1 MQVRQDDP
9 AMAQDQ
15 AAALGQ
21 HDTLAL
27 MLEQRQASLPFHL
40 LDLHRYGRLRQVQ
53 VLGCTGKTQVARHTF
68 KDLNLANCYVSH
80 MKHYLLDES
89 NNVDEKLQLCPSLI
103 QRSPSFA
110 GPDCPALPDHIR
122 IRQFI
127 PATYFAGNHF
137 IGTITSKVAVF
148 YTTAKSP

>member
-40 LDLHRYGRLRQVQ
+40 LDLHRYRWLRQVQ
-53 VLGCTGKTQVARHTF
+53 VLGGAGKTQVPRHTF
-68 KDLNLANCYVSH
+68 KNLNLANGDMSH
-80 MKHYLLDES
+80 EAM
-89 NNVDEKLQLCPSLI
+89 
-103 QRSPSFA
+103 SPMTNQTTSTKSCSFA
-110 GPDCPALPDHIR
+110 QA
-122 IRQFI
+122 
-127 PATYFAGNHF
+127 
-137 IGTITSKVAVF
+137 
-148 YTTAKSP
+148 